1 MEIFM
6 SQQEYMTKEGLGRLT
21 EKLAELKEELRLL
34 RKYKGE
40 EAIHAGDSWHDNPVF
55 YQTEA
60 QERMLMKSITDIEA
74 RIRNAEIIAP
84 RNETSIVDLGT
95 TVTVR
100 FSDGT
105 ESIFTLLGEADS
117 DPTHGQLSYKS
128 PLGQALMH
136 SKVGDIVSYEVKDF
150 SEEIVV
156 LAIDAKQ

>member
-1 MEIFM
+1 M
-6 SQQEYMTKEGLGRLT
+6 SQREYMTEEGLNRLT
-21 EKLAELKEELRLL
+21 EKLAEIKEELGLL

-84 RNETSIVDLGT
+84 TNVTSIVDLGA

-105 ESIFTLLGEADS
+105 ESVFTLLGEADS
-117 DPTHGQLSYKS
+117 DPTRGLLSYKS

-136 SKVGDIVSYEVKDF
+136 RKVGDKVRYEVKDF
-150 SEEIVV
+150 SEEIDV
-156 LAIDAKQ
+156 LAINARQ